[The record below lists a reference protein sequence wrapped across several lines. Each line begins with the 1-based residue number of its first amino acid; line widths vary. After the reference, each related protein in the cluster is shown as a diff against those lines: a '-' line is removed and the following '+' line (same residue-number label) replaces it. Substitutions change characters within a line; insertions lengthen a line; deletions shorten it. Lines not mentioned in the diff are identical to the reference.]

1 MFVNT
6 RTFCFD
12 TKLLYCNTIFNIS
25 ALFLNSIFYFLS
37 KSLFVFFEN
46 TLHFPFYCGLKRL
59 ILVISVFQ
67 LFACRSCYS
76 SNNLV
81 HVFTYQLSFK
91 WFPDHWGA
99 CLQSRLL
106 TASRWLM
113 FLQLGESFVLL
124 RPNIFPKHLGLIKR

>member
-6 RTFCFD
+6 KTFCFI
-12 TKLLYCNTIFNIS
+12 TKLLYYNTIFNM
-25 ALFLNSIFYFLS
+25 YFF
-37 KSLFVFFEN
+37 KN
-46 TLHFPFYCGLKRL
+46 ILHFPFYYGLKRL

-81 HVFTYQLSFK
+81 HVFTCQLSFE

-124 RPNIFPKHLGLIKR
+124 RPNVFPKHLGLIKR